1 MSRRREREP
10 PECVWVT
17 PPAPDLEC
25 SVCSEVFTDP
35 VTLACGHTFCRACA
49 VSWFDSTAKRCP
61 LGACP
66 ASAKSKPAKL
76 PTQYALKSMVDALRV
91 RCRFGLCEDE
101 RGGWM
106 PDPSGCPAQLSRSEA
121 AAHEASCE
129 HASEACPFAGCGA
142 LRRRRDADA
151 HDVLMAVAHARGER
165 DARLSLEAHVHSERD
180 ARLDAIEASARGE
193 RDARLDALEA
203 GVQARLET
211 LEATARAQQALLDAL
226 GPRPAASVPAVAAEQ
241 ALLAAVT
248 PAAAGGG
255 NAARAVTGAVRRA
268 TLQGSTCGLY
278 ACCWSPDG
286 SMLVSGDGGGRLKL
300 WDANTLECTATLIGH
315 GRMILNCAWSPDGRT
330 VASASTDKTV
340 KLWNVATSTCE
351 ATLVHSAVATSCAYS
366 PDGRSL
372 ATCCRD
378 AFKVWDLVRC
388 NFPRRRLTE
397 AIGVATG
404 AQTAARC
411 LSVAMIAP

>member
-1 MSRRREREP
+1 MSQRREREP

-49 VSWFDSTAKRCP
+49 VSWFTSPAKRCP

-106 PDPSGCPAQLSRSEA
+106 PDPSGCPAQLSRAEA

-129 HASEACPFAGCGA
+129 HASEACPFAGCGV

-165 DARLSLEAHVHSERD
+165 DARLSLEA
-180 ARLDAIEASARGE
+180 SARALQASVQ
-193 RDARLDALEA
+193 ARLDALEA
-203 GVQARLET
+203 
-211 LEATARAQQALLDAL
+211 
-226 GPRPAASVPAVAAEQ
+226 RPAAGVP
-241 ALLAAVT
+241 
-248 PAAAGGG
+248 AAGGSG
-255 NAARAVTGAVRRA
+255 GAARAVTGAVRRA
-268 TLQGSTCGLY
+268 TLNGGALGVDII
-278 ACCWSPDG
+278 ACEWSPDG
-286 SMLVSGDGGGRLKL
+286 RTLVSGDDSGMLKL
-300 WDANTLECTATLIGH
+300 WDVATLECTATLNGH
-315 GRMILNCAWSPDGRT
+315 DNVIFGCPWSPDGRT
-330 VASASTDKTV
+330 VASASSDHT
-340 KLWNVATSTCE
+340 AE
-351 ATLVHSAVATSCAYS
+351 AVGL
-366 PDGRSL
+366 
-372 ATCCRD
+372 
-378 AFKVWDLVRC
+378 
-388 NFPRRRLTE
+388 
-397 AIGVATG
+397 
-404 AQTAARC
+404 
-411 LSVAMIAP
+411 